1 MKRKRNYRR
10 EYDQYHGKPE
20 QIARRGKRT
29 QARRMLEKEGAVS
42 PGDGKD
48 VHHVDDTHL
57 SNKRAQLKVTTPA
70 KNRSDGGKKRWG
82 L

>member
-1 MKRKRNYRR
+1 
-10 EYDQYHGKPE
+10 
-20 QIARRGKRT
+20 
-29 QARRMLEKEGAVS
+29 MLEKEGVVS